1 MKAQVILYTKPG
13 CHLCEVMK
21 REIAS
26 AGCDELFVLEEINIE
41 NDPELFAR
49 FRFDIPILFING
61 TQTFQ
66 HRLTAES
73 FKEALTRVITRLS

>member
-1 MKAQVILYTKPG
+1 MKAHVVLYTKPG

-26 AGCDELFVLEEINIE
+26 AGCDELFILEEVNIE
-41 NDPELFAR
+41 NDPEMFAR
-49 FRFDIPILFING
+49 FRFDIPVLFING
-61 TQTFQ
+61 TQAFQ

-73 FKEALTRVITRLS
+73 FKEALTTVITRLS

>member
-49 FRFDIPILFING
+49 FRFDIPVLFING
-61 TQTFQ
+61 TQAFQ
-66 HRLTAES
+66 HRLTADT
-73 FKEALTRVITRLS
+73 FKEALTRVVKRFC